1 MLNAVRHL
9 IRLAR
14 AGRTLAR
21 YDAIADPRHIAALP
35 GAAKF
40 GLALARIR
48 LPFEKKPSE
57 GTDDRGERLSA
68 ALIALGPTYI
78 KLGQFL
84 ATRPDIV
91 GADAASDLSIL
102 QDRLPP
108 FSLEEAREE
117 IRLGLDCD
125 PDDIFEELGEPVAA
139 ASIAQVHKART
150 READGASRQVAV
162 KVLRPGIEALLAK
175 DLDSFF
181 FAARLGERLH
191 APLRRLRPVDA
202 VTTLAHSMQLE
213 LDLRMEAAAISE
225 MAENTR
231 DDPGFR
237 VPGVDWHRTSRRV
250 LTLEWVDG
258 TPLSDLQALK
268 ETGFDLPRLGD
279 TVIQTFLR
287 HAMRDGFFHAD
298 MHQGNLF
305 LDGDGDLVA
314 VDFGIMGRLSPKDRR
329 FLAEILYGFITRN
342 YTRVAD
348 VHFEAGYVPPEH
360 SSHMFAQALR
370 SIGEPLMDRE
380 AEDISM
386 ARLLGQLFHITEQ
399 FDMKTQPQLLL
410 LQKTMVVV
418 EGVARML
425 NPRLNMW
432 ITAEPVV
439 EEWMQS
445 KLGAEG
451 RLLEAGEGAAS
462 LGRFVTDLPELLGQ
476 AGQAAH
482 ILGDMASSGGLK
494 LDRETT
500 RELARAQA
508 SENRSTRI
516 AIWLGA
522 AALVILAV
530 SQLV

>member
-1 MLNAVRHL
+1 MLSAIRHL

-21 YDAIADPRHIAALP
+21 YDALADPKQIAALP
-35 GAAKF
+35 GFARF
-40 GLALARIR
+40 GLMLARIR
-48 LPFEKKPSE
+48 LPFEKRPA
-57 GTDDRGERLSA
+57 TAADDRGERLSA

-102 QDRLPP
+102 QDKLPP
-108 FSLEEAREE
+108 FALSEARAE
-117 IRLGLDCD
+117 IENGLEAD
-125 PDDIFEELGEPVAA
+125 PDELFEELGEAVAA

-150 READGASRQVAV
+150 REPDGVAREVAV
-162 KVLRPGIEALLAK
+162 KVLRPGIEQLLAR
-175 DLDSFF
+175 DLGSFH
-181 FAARLGERLH
+181 FAARLGERLFE
-191 APLRRLRPVDA
+191 PLRRLRPVDA
-202 VTTLAHSMQLE
+202 MDTLARSMRME

-225 MAENTR
+225 MAENIR

-237 VPGVDWHRTSRRV
+237 VPGVDWQRTSQRV
-250 LTLEWVDG
+250 LTVEWIDG
-258 TPLSDLQALK
+258 TPLSDMEALNQ
-268 ETGFDLPRLGD
+268 TGFDLPKLGD

-305 LDGDGDLVA
+305 VDAEGDLVA

-342 YTRVAD
+342 YARVAE
-348 VHFEAGYVPPEH
+348 VHFEAGYVPANH
-360 SSHMFAQALR
+360 SSNMFAQALR

-386 ARLLGQLFHITEQ
+386 ARLLGQLFHITDQ

-445 KLGAEG
+445 RLGAEG
-451 RLLEAGEGAAS
+451 RLLEASEGAAS

-494 LDRETT
+494 LDQETT
-500 RELARAQA
+500 RQLARAQA
-508 SENRSTRI
+508 NESRSTRT

-522 AALVILAV
+522 AALVVLALT
-530 SQLV
+530 QLF

>member
-1 MLNAVRHL
+1 MLGAVRHL
-9 IRLAR
+9 FRLAR

-21 YDAIADPRHIAALP
+21 YDALADPQQVAELP
-35 GAAKF
+35 AVARL
-40 GLALARIR
+40 GLRLARIR
-48 LPFEKKPSE
+48 LPGEKRPAA
-57 GTDDRGERLSA
+57 GTDDRGQRLSA
-68 ALIALGPTYI
+68 ALISLGPTYI

-91 GADAASDLSIL
+91 GAETASDLSIL
-102 QDRLPP
+102 QDKLPP
-108 FSLEEAREE
+108 FSTEEAREE
-117 IRLGLDCD
+117 IRRGLDTD
-125 PDDIFEELGEPVAA
+125 PDDLFEELSEPIAA

-150 READGASRQVAV
+150 REAEGPSRDVAV
-162 KVLRPGIEALLAK
+162 KVLRPGIEGLLAR

-181 FAARLGERLH
+181 FAARLGERWH
-191 APLRRLRPVDA
+191 PPLRRLRPVDA
-202 VTTLAHSMQLE
+202 VATLAHSVDLE

-225 MAENTR
+225 IAENTR
-231 DDPGFR
+231 DDLGFR
-237 VPGVDWHRTSRRV
+237 IPEVDWQRTSRRV

-258 TPLSDLQALK
+258 TPLSDLEALR
-268 ETGFDLPRLGD
+268 EAGFDLVRLGD
-279 TVIQTFLR
+279 TVIQSFLR

-305 LDGDGDLVA
+305 VDADGELVA
-314 VDFGIMGRLSPKDRR
+314 VDFGIMGRLTPKDRL

-348 VHFEAGYVPPEH
+348 VHFDAGYVPREH
-360 SSHMFAQALR
+360 SPRMFAQALR
-370 SIGEPLMDRE
+370 AIGEPLMDRE

-386 ARLLGQLFHITEQ
+386 ARLLGQLFHVTEQ

-439 EEWMQS
+439 EEWMQAR
-445 KLGAEG
+445 LGAEG
-451 RLLEAGEGAAS
+451 RLQEAGEGAAS
-462 LGRFVTDLPELLGQ
+462 LGRFVTELPELLGQ

-482 ILGDMASSGGLK
+482 MLGDMASSGGLR

-500 RELARAQA
+500 EQLARAQA
-508 SENRSTRI
+508 SQNRSTRV
-516 AIWLGA
+516 ALWVGA
-522 AALVILAV
+522 LALVILAV
-530 SQLV
+530 AQFV

>member
-1 MLNAVRHL
+1 MLSAFRHL
-9 IRLAR
+9 IRLTR

-21 YDAIADPRHIAALP
+21 YDALADPKQIAGLP
-35 GAAKF
+35 GMARLGLRLAK
-40 GLALARIR
+40 IR
-48 LPFEKKPSE
+48 LPFEKKPALDAD
-57 GTDDRGERLSA
+57 GRGERLSA

-102 QDRLPP
+102 QDKLPP
-108 FSLEEAREE
+108 FDMAEARAE
-117 IRLGLDCD
+117 IERGLEAD
-125 PDDIFEELGEPVAA
+125 PDEVFEELGEAVAA
-139 ASIAQVHKART
+139 ASIAQVHQARVG
-150 READGASRQVAV
+150 EADGKSREVAV
-162 KVLRPGIEALLAK
+162 KVLRPGIEQLLAR
-175 DLDSFF
+175 DLDSFH
-181 FAARLGERLH
+181 FAARLGERLFE
-191 APLRRLRPVDA
+191 PLRRLRPVDA
-202 VTTLAHSMQLE
+202 MQTLAHSMEME

-225 MAENTR
+225 MAENIQ

-237 VPGVDWHRTSRRV
+237 VPSVDWQRTSRRV

-258 TPLSDLQALK
+258 TPLSDLEALK
-268 ETGFDLPRLGD
+268 QTGFDLPKLGD

-305 LDGDGDLVA
+305 IDADGGLVA

-348 VHFEAGYVPPEH
+348 VHFEAGYVPPTH

-386 ARLLGQLFHITEQ
+386 ARLLGQLFHITDQ

-451 RLLEAGEGAAS
+451 RLLEASEGAAS

-494 LDRETT
+494 LDSETT
-500 RELARAQA
+500 RQLARAQA
-508 SENRSTRI
+508 NESRSTRT
-516 AIWLGA
+516 AIWIGA
-522 AALVILAV
+522 GALVILALA
-530 SQLV
+530 QLL

>member
-1 MLNAVRHL
+1 MLSAFRHL
-9 IRLAR
+9 IRLAH

-21 YDAIADPRHIAALP
+21 YDALADPKQIASLP
-35 GAAKF
+35 GIARLGLRLAK
-40 GLALARIR
+40 IR
-48 LPFEKKPSE
+48 LPFEKRPALDAD
-57 GTDDRGERLSA
+57 GRGERLSA

-91 GADAASDLSIL
+91 GADAAVDLSIL
-102 QDRLPP
+102 QDKLPP
-108 FSLEEAREE
+108 FDTAEARAE
-117 IRLGLDCD
+117 IERGLDAD
-125 PDDIFEELGEPVAA
+125 PEDIFEELGEPVAA

-150 READGASRQVAV
+150 READGMSREVAV
-162 KVLRPGIEALLAK
+162 KVLRPGIEQLLAR
-175 DLDSFF
+175 DLDSFH
-181 FAARLGERLH
+181 FAARLGERILE
-191 APLRRLRPVDA
+191 PLRRLRPVDA
-202 VTTLAHSMQLE
+202 MQTLAHSMEME

-225 MAENTR
+225 MAENIK

-237 VPGVDWHRTSRRV
+237 VPGVDWQRTSRRV

-258 TPLSDLQALK
+258 TPLSDLEALK
-268 ETGFDLPRLGD
+268 QTGLDLPKLGD
-279 TVIQTFLR
+279 AVIQTFLR

-305 LDGDGDLVA
+305 VNAEGDLVA

-342 YTRVAD
+342 YARVAE
-348 VHFEAGYVPPEH
+348 VHFEAGYVPSSH

-451 RLLEAGEGAAS
+451 RLLEASEGAAS

-494 LDRETT
+494 LDHETT
-500 RELARAQA
+500 RQLARAQA
-508 SENRSTRI
+508 NESRSTRT
-516 AIWLGA
+516 AIWIGA
-522 AALVILAV
+522 GALVILALT
-530 SQLV
+530 QLL

>member
-1 MLNAVRHL
+1 MV
-9 IRLAR
+9 RLAR

-21 YDAIADPRHIAALP
+21 YDALADPGQLAQLP
-35 GAAKF
+35 APARM
-40 GLALARIR
+40 GLRLARIR
-48 LPFEKKPSE
+48 LPWEPKPAIRAN
-57 GTDDRGERLSA
+57 DRGERLSA

-84 ATRPDIV
+84 ATRADIV
-91 GADAASDLSIL
+91 GAEAAADLSIL
-102 QDRLPP
+102 QDKLPP
-108 FSLEEAREE
+108 FDMAEARTE
-117 IRLGLDCD
+117 IEAGLGAPVDEL
-125 PDDIFEELGEPVAA
+125 FEELGEPVAA
-139 ASIAQVHKART
+139 ASIAQVHKAKT
-150 READGASRQVAV
+150 REASGNAHDVAV
-162 KVLRPGIEALLAK
+162 KVLRPGVEKLLAR
-175 DLDSFF
+175 DLDGFF
-181 FAARLGERLH
+181 FAARLAERFH
-191 APLRRLRPVDA
+191 EPMRRLRPVDA
-202 VTTLAHSMQLE
+202 VETLARSVNLE

-237 VPGVDWHRTSRRV
+237 VPGVDWQRTSQRV

-258 TPLSDLQALK
+258 IPLSDPDALADA
-268 ETGFDLPRLGD
+268 GLDLVALGD

-305 LDGDGDLVA
+305 VDGEGDLVA
-314 VDFGIMGRLSPKDRR
+314 VDFGIMGRLSHKDRR

-342 YTRVAD
+342 YTRVAE
-348 VHFEAGYVPPEH
+348 VHFEAGYVPADH
-360 SSHMFAQALR
+360 STHMFAQALR

-386 ARLLGQLFHITEQ
+386 ARLLGQLFYITEQ

-445 KLGAEG
+445 RLGAEG
-451 RLLEAGEGAAS
+451 RLQEASEGAAS
-462 LGRFVTDLPELLGQ
+462 LGRFMTEIPELLGQ

-482 ILGDMASSGGLK
+482 ILGDMASSGGLR

-500 RELARAQA
+500 AELARAQA
-508 SENRSTRI
+508 RESRTTRI
-516 AIWLGA
+516 AIWAGA
-522 AALVILAV
+522 AALVVLALT
-530 SQLV
+530 QIF